1 MTETATSAEIGHR
14 AHIQAAAERGLAGAM
29 PRPIKVTM
37 LGAGSMFT
45 PELVKDLFLI
55 PDRRVAIVRFHLPR
69 AEPHDGHAAIERA
82 EWPQVHVREGI
93 SGVGARR

>member
-1 MTETATSAEIGHR
+1 MSLGHGE
-14 AHIQAAAERGLAGAM
+14 HIQGADQRGLAGAM

-55 PDRRVAIVRFHLPR
+55 PDNVGGTIALVDID
-69 AEPHDGHAAIERA
+69 ETG
-82 EWPQVHVREGI
+82 WPP
-93 SGVGARR
+93 